1 MSHATAPSEGV
12 TKSPVPV
19 ILSDSE
25 ESEHLPGHTH
35 TAILRRLRLLRMTSA
50 ASGNVLGYA
59 VLGLIVLVA
68 TLGMIMLAAAS
79 LASAA
84 TPEGCQSLR
93 KHGRN
98 AEAQKCFEDL
108 TQARDPYLR
117 AEGYWGLQRYEEAND
132 QFRIAVA
139 QSDQNA
145 HYRVR
150 WGLLLHERFNNAD
163 AEGLFKEALQ
173 RDSKNAQAYLGLALV
188 SADGFDSKAIEWTAK
203 ALELDPKLV
212 EAHELMASLALEDS
226 DTQQALAQ
234 ADEALKLSPEALDAM
249 AIHATVEVLAD
260 RSPDPWLEKIR
271 QVNPTYGQGWALIAH
286 HLVLNYRWEDAVS
299 YYRQAVALD
308 PQLWSARSDLGV
320 NLMRLGQ
327 DQEARRQLE
336 MCYDHGYRNNATV
349 NSLRLLDSFR
359 NFVTIKAPGIILKLH
374 KKEADLLRPYFEEQV
389 RRNIADYEK
398 KYRMTLPGP
407 VQVEVYPDHE
417 DFAVRTMGMPGLGA
431 LGVTFGEVVAMD
443 SPSSREPG
451 SFNWAST
458 LRHEMSH
465 VFILTA
471 TNHRVPRWFTE
482 GLAVHEET
490 EASPEWGDRITPEIL
505 VAVHDKKLLP
515 VADLDRGFVRPE
527 YPSQVLVS
535 YFQAGR
541 ICDYIESRWGDDK
554 LLDMVH
560 SFAGHKTTVEVIQQ
574 DLGMKP
580 DEFDRQFRDWLDHSI
595 GKTAANFDE
604 WRKRLKDLAELSK
617 SGQYDQVLK
626 QGSEVLNL
634 YPEYVFAANAYQ
646 FMADADVAKGNE
658 RAAAAMLTS
667 YEKMGGSS
675 PASLK
680 ELASLEEKLGEPE
693 EAAKTLDRINYIYPM
708 DEDLHRHLGD
718 LWLRQKNF
726 DGAIREY
733 SAVVAMH
740 PLDTASAQFN
750 LAQAYFAVGRNQDAE
765 DHILA
770 SLESAPGF
778 RPAQKLLLQIED
790 AGKGTH

>member
-1 MSHATAPSEGV
+1 VSRV
-12 TKSPVPV
+12 T
-19 ILSDSE
+19 
-25 ESEHLPGHTH
+25 
-35 TAILRRLRLLRMTSA
+35 R
-50 ASGNVLGYA
+50 ASL
-59 VLGLIVLVA
+59 
-68 TLGMIMLAAAS
+68 LGMIVFAAGVAH
-79 LASAA
+79 AA

-98 AEAQKCFEDL
+98 TEAQKCFEAL
-108 TQARDPYLR
+108 TQSRDPYLR
-117 AEGYWGLQRYEEAND
+117 AEGYWGLERYQEAND
-132 QFRIAVA
+132 EFRIAVA

-145 HYRVR
+145 NYRVR
-150 WGLLLHERFNNAD
+150 WGLLLHERFNNAE
-163 AEGLFKEALQ
+163 AEDLFKEALQ
-173 RDSKNAQAYLGLALV
+173 RDNKNAQAYLGLALV
-188 SADGFDSKAIEWTAK
+188 SADGFDSKAIEWTSK
-203 ALELDPKLV
+203 ALDLDPKLV
-212 EAHELMASLALEDS
+212 EAHELMATLALEDS

-234 ADEALKLSPEALDAM
+234 ADQALKLSPEALDAM
-249 AIHATVEVLAD
+249 AIHAAVEVVAD
-260 RSPDPWLEKIR
+260 RSPDSWLSKIR
-271 QVNPTYGQGWALIAH
+271 QVNPTYGQSWAFIADQ
-286 HLVLNYRWEDAVS
+286 LVLNYRWEDAVT

-308 PQLWSARSDLGV
+308 PELWSARSDLGV

-327 DQEARRQLE
+327 DEEARQQLE
-336 MCYDHGYRNNATV
+336 MCYDHDYRNEATV
-349 NSLRLLDSFR
+349 NSLRLLDSYQ
-359 NFVTIKAPGIILKLH
+359 NFVTIKDPGIILKLN
-374 KKEADLLRPYFEEQV
+374 KKEADLLRPYLEEQV

-398 KYRMTLPGP
+398 KYRMELPGP
-407 VQVEVYPDHE
+407 VQVEVYPNHE

-490 EASPEWGDRITPEIL
+490 EASPEWGDRVTPEVL
-505 VAVHDKKLLP
+505 VAVRDKKLLP
-515 VADLDRGFVRPE
+515 VTDLDRGFVRPE
-527 YPSQVLVS
+527 YPGQVIVS
-535 YFQAGR
+535 YFQAGS
-541 ICDYIESRWGDDK
+541 ICDYIKNRWGDDK

-560 SFAGHKTTVEVIQQ
+560 SFAGHKTTTEVIQQ

-580 DEFDRQFRDWLDHSI
+580 DEFDKQFRDWLNQSI

-604 WRKRLKDLAELSK
+604 WHKRLKELAELAQNRS
-617 SGQYDQVLK
+617 YDEVLK
-626 QGSEVLNL
+626 QGDEVLHL
-634 YPEYVFAANAYQ
+634 YPEYVLDANAYQ
-646 FMADADVAKGNE
+646 FIADADVAKGND
-658 RAAAAMLTS
+658 RAAADVLTS

-675 PASLK
+675 PESLK
-680 ELASLEEKLGEPE
+680 ELASLEEKLGQPQ
-693 EAAKTLDRINYIYPM
+693 EAAQTLDRINYIYPM
-708 DEDLHRHLGD
+708 DENLHRRLGD

-726 DGAIREY
+726 EGAIREY
-733 SAVVAMH
+733 AAVVAMH

-750 LAQAYFAVGRNQDAE
+750 LAQAYFAEGRNQDAE
-765 DHILA
+765 EHILA